1 MRPSSLPS
9 GVTARNALVTSRPF
23 TVTLTAGGAEGAEA
37 PVISM
42 SASPP
47 LTMSGRL
54 DTTRMS
60 TLPCANELPPAGTSV
75 RSHDYTRPENPCQP
89 PHMRLLAS
97 TAREAIVGGNEFAKD
112 YHSPTKN

>member
-1 MRPSSLPS
+1 MRPSSLQP
-9 GVTARNALVTSRPF
+9 GATARNALVTSRPL

-60 TLPCANELPPAGTSV
+60 TLPCANGPPPAGTKV
-75 RSHDYTRPENPCQP
+75 RAATTHAPGIHVRRCISDSLHQP
-89 PHMRLLAS
+89 PAKHTSA
-97 TAREAIVGGNEFAKD
+97 VNEFAKK
-112 YHSPTKN
+112 TLE